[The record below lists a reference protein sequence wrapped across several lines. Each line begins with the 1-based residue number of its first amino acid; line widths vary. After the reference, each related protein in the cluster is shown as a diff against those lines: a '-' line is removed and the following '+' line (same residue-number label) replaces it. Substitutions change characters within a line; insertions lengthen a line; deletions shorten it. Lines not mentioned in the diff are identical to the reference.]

1 MEVDGVPLV
10 AASPGDFSWGEENG
24 GDDSRSLW
32 EQALESF
39 NALPAVGDGA
49 AADCSY
55 LEGLEDLVFHGETGL
70 FLNCDSSS
78 EGMLLG
84 YPQNNAEE
92 QPGHESQILC
102 DAGSMMAHEDDATGQ
117 TVVTTSESANRLLDE
132 WLLPGSGIG
141 GSQALEKEEQCL
153 DDCISLVPSLM
164 QKPEIKETNGNEFDD
179 VSERRISTNRKRGSR
194 RAFEKTVESLGEGES
209 GGIESVEVNTKTAG
223 SSSGVEMAD
232 ASDHDKGRGAAVAS
246 SNVPTPTSSPEE
258 DSDPKRQIRYL
269 FLQHVEEEFLRQ
281 VEESRDTVQ
290 KMSVML
296 HLSGGIFLSLPVASG
311 KATETQDADCV

>member
-1 MEVDGVPLV
+1 
-10 AASPGDFSWGEENG
+10 
-24 GDDSRSLW
+24 
-32 EQALESF
+32 
-39 NALPAVGDGA
+39 
-49 AADCSY
+49 
-55 LEGLEDLVFHGETGL
+55 
-70 FLNCDSSS
+70 
-78 EGMLLG
+78 MLLG

-141 GSQALEKEEQCL
+141 GCQALEKEEQCL
-153 DDCISLVPSLM
+153 DDCITLVPSLM

-179 VSERRISTNRKRGSR
+179 VSERRISADRKRSAS
-194 RAFEKTVESLGEGES
+194 RAFETAVESLGEGES

-223 SSSGVEMAD
+223 SSSGVEMTD
-232 ASDHDKGRGAAVAS
+232 ASDHDKGRGAALAS
-246 SNVPTPTSSPEE
+246 SNVRTPTSSPEE

-269 FLQHVEEEFLRQ
+269 FLQHVEEEFLQQ

-296 HLSGGIFLSLPVASG
+296 HLSGGMLHSI
-311 KATETQDADCV
+311 C

>member
-1 MEVDGVPLV
+1 
-10 AASPGDFSWGEENG
+10 
-24 GDDSRSLW
+24 
-32 EQALESF
+32 
-39 NALPAVGDGA
+39 
-49 AADCSY
+49 
-55 LEGLEDLVFHGETGL
+55 LEDLVFHGETGL

-132 WLLPGSGIG
+132 WLLPGSGNG
-141 GSQALEKEEQCL
+141 GSQALEKEEQCF
-153 DDCISLVPSLM
+153 DDCVSLVPSLM
-164 QKPEIKETNGNEFDD
+164 QKPEIKETNGNEFF
-179 VSERRISTNRKRGSR
+179 VSERRISTDRKRSSR
-194 RAFEKTVESLGEGES
+194 RAFEETVESLGEGES
-209 GGIESVEVNTKTAG
+209 GGIGSVEVNTKTAG
-223 SSSGVEMAD
+223 SSSGVEMTD

-246 SNVPTPTSSPEE
+246 SNVRTPTSSPEE

-290 KMSVML
+290 KMSVMR
-296 HLSGGIFLSLPVASG
+296 HLSVGIFLSLPVASG